1 MSDHWAEKL
10 SSAGRLEIVFVLW
23 VAVERWNNLSTE
35 FQGLRLWL
43 KVKEISSYYPQF
55 ENAVQEYC

>member
-1 MSDHWAEKL
+1 MSDHRAEKL

-23 VAVERWNNLSTE
+23 VAVEPWNNLSTE

-55 ENAVQEYC
+55 ENAMQEYC